1 MQTFVTLTLL
11 FSAYSM
17 IGWLC
22 ESIYCS
28 IPQKRWINRGFLN
41 GPFCPIYGF
50 GALLILAALSPLLG
64 VFEFPWELIIL
75 FFAAMLLTS
84 LLEYATSVLLERL
97 FHTSWWDY
105 SNHKYQIHGRVCLTN
120 SLLFGV
126 MSTFVLEVL
135 HPLVSLLLGAI
146 PRIVSFPLAG
156 GLFVYFLLDGTA
168 TTIGIL
174 RMNGRLA
181 QLQTILDEIRERTTT
196 AAETNL
202 AGLEHSLDGLRD
214 KADEFKSETLLSLRQ
229 TLEEL
234 REKTDDARAES
245 IERLRNS
252 ILDFVNDENR
262 VRLRIL
268 RDKQEYL
275 ESQTHPMH
283 RRIMEAFPH
292 MRSIQSPESLQ
303 RFRQVAAAAGKKMRG
318 SNNEPNNEKEEIQN
332 FSEKH

>member
-1 MQTFVTLTLL
+1 MQTFVKLTLF
-11 FSAYSM
+11 FSVYSM

-41 GPFCPIYGF
+41 GPFCPVYGF
-50 GALLILAALSPLLG
+50 GALLILAVLSPLLG
-64 VFEFPWELIIL
+64 VFEFPLELIVL
-75 FFAAMLLTS
+75 FFTATLLTS
-84 LLEYATSVLLERL
+84 VLEYVTSVLLEKL

-105 SNHKYQIHGRVCLTN
+105 SNHKYQIHGRVCLMN

-126 MSTFVLEVL
+126 MSTLVLEVL
-135 HPLVSLLLGAI
+135 HPLISSLLTAI

-156 GLFVYFLLDGTA
+156 GLFVYFILDGTV

-174 RMNGRLA
+174 RMNGKLA
-181 QLQTILDEIRERTTT
+181 QLQTILDEIRERT
-196 AAETNL
+196 AAVAETNL
-202 AGLEHSLDGLRD
+202 AGLEHSLDELRD
-214 KADEFKSETLLSLRQ
+214 KADELKSETLLSLRQ
-229 TLEEL
+229 ALEEL
-234 REKTDDARAES
+234 RLKTDDVKTES

-262 VRLRIL
+262 IRLRML
-268 RDKQEYL
+268 QDKQEYL

-292 MRSIQSPESLQ
+292 MRSIQSPESFQ
-303 RFRQVAAAAGKKMRG
+303 RFRQAAAAARKRVRG
-318 SNNEPNNEKEEIQN
+318 SGSESERESGDKKE
-332 FSEKH
+332 

>member
-1 MQTFVTLTLL
+1 MQTFVKLTLF
-11 FSAYSM
+11 FSIYSM

-41 GPFCPIYGF
+41 GPFCPVYGF
-50 GALLILAALSPLLG
+50 GALLILAVLSPLLG
-64 VFEFPWELIIL
+64 VFEFPLELIVL
-75 FFAAMLLTS
+75 FFTATLLTS
-84 LLEYATSVLLERL
+84 VLEYVTSVLLEKL

-105 SNHKYQIHGRVCLTN
+105 SNHKYQIHGRVCLMN

-126 MSTFVLEVL
+126 MSTLVLEVL
-135 HPLVSLLLGAI
+135 HPLISSLLTAI

-156 GLFVYFLLDGTA
+156 GLFVYFILDGTV

-174 RMNGRLA
+174 RMNGKLA
-181 QLQTILDEIRERTTT
+181 QLQTILDEIRERT
-196 AAETNL
+196 AAVAETNL
-202 AGLEHSLDGLRD
+202 AGLEHSLDELRD

-229 TLEEL
+229 ALEEL
-234 REKTDDARAES
+234 RLKTDDVKTES
-245 IERLRNS
+245 VERLRNS

-262 VRLRIL
+262 IRLRML
-268 RDKQEYL
+268 QDKQEYL

-292 MRSIQSPESLQ
+292 MRSIQSPESFQ
-303 RFRQVAAAAGKKMRG
+303 RFRQAAAAARKRVRG
-318 SNNEPNNEKEEIQN
+318 SGSESENESGDKKE
-332 FSEKH
+332 

>member
-1 MQTFVTLTLL
+1 MQTFVKLTLF
-11 FSAYSM
+11 FSIYSM

-41 GPFCPIYGF
+41 GPFCPVYGF
-50 GALLILAALSPLLG
+50 GALLILAVLSPLLG
-64 VFEFPWELIIL
+64 VFEFPLELIVL
-75 FFAAMLLTS
+75 FFTATLLTS
-84 LLEYATSVLLERL
+84 VLEYVTSVLLEKL

-105 SNHKYQIHGRVCLTN
+105 SNHKYQIHGRVCLMN

-126 MSTFVLEVL
+126 MSTLVLEVL
-135 HPLVSLLLGAI
+135 HPLISSLLTAI

-156 GLFVYFLLDGTA
+156 GLFVYFILDGTV

-174 RMNGRLA
+174 RMNGKLA
-181 QLQTILDEIRERTTT
+181 QLQTILDEIRERT
-196 AAETNL
+196 AAVAETNL
-202 AGLEHSLDGLRD
+202 AGLEHSLDELRD

-229 TLEEL
+229 ALEEL
-234 REKTDDARAES
+234 RLKTDDVKTES
-245 IERLRNS
+245 VERLRNS

-262 VRLRIL
+262 IRLRML
-268 RDKQEYL
+268 QDKQEYL

-292 MRSIQSPESLQ
+292 MRSIQSPESFQ
-303 RFRQVAAAAGKKMRG
+303 RFRQAAAAARKRVRG
-318 SNNEPNNEKEEIQN
+318 SGSESESESEDKKE
-332 FSEKH
+332 

>member
-1 MQTFVTLTLL
+1 MQTFVTLTLF
-11 FSAYSM
+11 FSVYSM
-17 IGWLC
+17 LGWLC

-41 GPFCPIYGF
+41 GPFCPVYGF
-50 GALLILAALSPLLG
+50 GALLILAVLSPLLG
-64 VFEFPWELIIL
+64 VFEFPLELIVL
-75 FFAAMLLTS
+75 FFTATLLTS
-84 LLEYATSVLLERL
+84 VLEYVTSVLLEKL

-105 SNHKYQIHGRVCLTN
+105 SNHKYQIHGRVCLMN

-126 MSTFVLEVL
+126 MSTLVLEVL
-135 HPLVSLLLGAI
+135 HPLISSLLTAI

-156 GLFVYFLLDGTA
+156 GLFVYFILDGTV

-174 RMNGRLA
+174 RMNGKLA
-181 QLQTILDEIRERTTT
+181 QLQTILDEIRERTT
-196 AAETNL
+196 AVAETNL
-202 AGLEHSLDGLRD
+202 AGLEHSLDELRD

-229 TLEEL
+229 ALEEL
-234 REKTDDARAES
+234 RLKTDDVKTES

-262 VRLRIL
+262 IRLRML
-268 RDKQEYL
+268 QDKQEYL

-292 MRSIQSPESLQ
+292 MRSIQSPESFQ
-303 RFRQVAAAAGKKMRG
+303 RFRQAAAAARKRVRG
-318 SNNEPNNEKEEIQN
+318 SGSESERESGDKKE
-332 FSEKH
+332 

>member
-1 MQTFVTLTLL
+1 MQTFVTLTLF
-11 FSAYSM
+11 FSVYSM

-41 GPFCPIYGF
+41 GPFCPVYGF
-50 GALLILAALSPLLG
+50 GALLILAVLSPLLG
-64 VFEFPWELIIL
+64 VFEFPLELIVL
-75 FFAAMLLTS
+75 FFTATLLTS
-84 LLEYATSVLLERL
+84 VLEYVTSVLLERL

-105 SNHKYQIHGRVCLTN
+105 SNHKYQIHGRVCLMN

-126 MSTFVLEVL
+126 MSTLVLEVL
-135 HPLVSLLLGAI
+135 HPLVSSLLTAI

-156 GLFVYFLLDGTA
+156 GLFVYFILDGTV

-174 RMNGRLA
+174 RMNGKLA
-181 QLQTILDEIRERTTT
+181 QLQTILDEIRERT
-196 AAETNL
+196 AAVAESNL
-202 AGLEHSLDGLRD
+202 AGLEHSLDELRD
-214 KADEFKSETLLSLRQ
+214 KADELKSETLLSLRQ
-229 TLEEL
+229 ALEEL
-234 REKTDDARAES
+234 RLKTDDVKTES

-262 VRLRIL
+262 IRLRML
-268 RDKQEYL
+268 QDKQEYL

-292 MRSIQSPESLQ
+292 MRSIQSPESFQ
-303 RFRQVAAAAGKKMRG
+303 RFRQAAAAARKRVRG
-318 SNNEPNNEKEEIQN
+318 SGSESENESGDKKE
-332 FSEKH
+332 

>member
-1 MQTFVTLTLL
+1 MQTFVKLTLF
-11 FSAYSM
+11 FSVYSM

-41 GPFCPIYGF
+41 GPFCPVYGF
-50 GALLILAALSPLLG
+50 GALLILAVLSPLLG
-64 VFEFPWELIIL
+64 VFEFPLELIVL
-75 FFAAMLLTS
+75 FFTATLLTS
-84 LLEYATSVLLERL
+84 VLEYVTSVLLEKL

-105 SNHKYQIHGRVCLTN
+105 SNHKYQIHGRVCLMN

-126 MSTFVLEVL
+126 MSTLVLEVL
-135 HPLVSLLLGAI
+135 HPLISSLLIAI

-156 GLFVYFLLDGTA
+156 GLFVYFILDGTV

-174 RMNGRLA
+174 RMNGKLA
-181 QLQTILDEIRERTTT
+181 QLQTILDEIRERT
-196 AAETNL
+196 AAVAETNL
-202 AGLEHSLDGLRD
+202 AGLEHSLDELRD

-229 TLEEL
+229 ALEEL
-234 REKTDDARAES
+234 RLKTDDVKTES

-262 VRLRIL
+262 IRLRML
-268 RDKQEYL
+268 QDKQEYL

-292 MRSIQSPESLQ
+292 MRSIQSPESFQ
-303 RFRQVAAAAGKKMRG
+303 RFRQAAAAARKRVRG
-318 SNNEPNNEKEEIQN
+318 SGSESESESGDKKE
-332 FSEKH
+332 

>member
-1 MQTFVTLTLL
+1 MQTFVKLTLF
-11 FSAYSM
+11 FSVYSM

-41 GPFCPIYGF
+41 GPFCPVYGF
-50 GALLILAALSPLLG
+50 GALLILAVLSPLLG
-64 VFEFPWELIIL
+64 VFEFPLELIVL
-75 FFAAMLLTS
+75 FFTATLLTS
-84 LLEYATSVLLERL
+84 VLEYVTSVLLEKL

-105 SNHKYQIHGRVCLTN
+105 SNHKYQIHGRVCLMN

-126 MSTFVLEVL
+126 MSTLVLEVL
-135 HPLVSLLLGAI
+135 HPLISSLLIAI

-156 GLFVYFLLDGTA
+156 GLFVYFILDGTV

-174 RMNGRLA
+174 RMNGKLA
-181 QLQTILDEIRERTTT
+181 QLQTILDEIRERT
-196 AAETNL
+196 AAVAETNL
-202 AGLEHSLDGLRD
+202 AGLEHSLDELRD
-214 KADEFKSETLLSLRQ
+214 KADELKSETLLSLRQ
-229 TLEEL
+229 ALEEL
-234 REKTDDARAES
+234 RLKTDDVKAES

-262 VRLRIL
+262 IRLRML
-268 RDKQEYL
+268 QDKQEYL

-292 MRSIQSPESLQ
+292 MRSIQSPESFQ
-303 RFRQVAAAAGKKMRG
+303 RFRQAAAAARKRVRG
-318 SNNEPNNEKEEIQN
+318 SGSESESESGDKKE
-332 FSEKH
+332 

>member
-1 MQTFVTLTLL
+1 MQTFVKLTLF
-11 FSAYSM
+11 FSVYSM

-41 GPFCPIYGF
+41 GPFCPVYGF
-50 GALLILAALSPLLG
+50 GALLILAVLSPLLG
-64 VFEFPWELIIL
+64 VFEFPLELIVL
-75 FFAAMLLTS
+75 FFTATLLTS
-84 LLEYATSVLLERL
+84 VLEYVTSVLLEKL

-105 SNHKYQIHGRVCLTN
+105 SNHKYQIHGRVCLMN

-126 MSTFVLEVL
+126 MSTLVLEVL
-135 HPLVSLLLGAI
+135 HPLVSSLLTAI

-156 GLFVYFLLDGTA
+156 GLFVYFILDGTV

-174 RMNGRLA
+174 RMNGKLA
-181 QLQTILDEIRERTTT
+181 QLQTILDEIRERT
-196 AAETNL
+196 AAVAETNL
-202 AGLEHSLDGLRD
+202 AGLEHSLDELRD
-214 KADEFKSETLLSLRQ
+214 KADELKSETLLSLRQ
-229 TLEEL
+229 ALEEL
-234 REKTDDARAES
+234 RLKTDDVKTES

-262 VRLRIL
+262 IRLRML
-268 RDKQEYL
+268 QDKQEYL

-292 MRSIQSPESLQ
+292 MRSIQSPESFQ
-303 RFRQVAAAAGKKMRG
+303 RFRQAAAAARKRVRG
-318 SNNEPNNEKEEIQN
+318 SGSESESESGDKKE
-332 FSEKH
+332 

>member
-1 MQTFVTLTLL
+1 MQTFVKLTLF
-11 FSAYSM
+11 FSVYSM

-41 GPFCPIYGF
+41 GPFCPVYGF
-50 GALLILAALSPLLG
+50 GALLILAVLSPLLG
-64 VFEFPWELIIL
+64 VFEFPLELIVL
-75 FFAAMLLTS
+75 FFTATLLTS
-84 LLEYATSVLLERL
+84 VLEYVTSVLLEKL

-105 SNHKYQIHGRVCLTN
+105 SNHKYQIHGRVCLMN

-126 MSTFVLEVL
+126 MSTLVLEVL
-135 HPLVSLLLGAI
+135 HPLISSLLIAI

-156 GLFVYFLLDGTA
+156 GLFVYFILDGTV

-174 RMNGRLA
+174 RMNGKLA
-181 QLQTILDEIRERTTT
+181 QLQTILDEIRERT
-196 AAETNL
+196 AAVAETNL
-202 AGLEHSLDGLRD
+202 AGLEHSLDELRD
-214 KADEFKSETLLSLRQ
+214 KADELKSETLLSLWQ
-229 TLEEL
+229 ALEEL
-234 REKTDDARAES
+234 RLKTDDVKTES

-262 VRLRIL
+262 IRLRML
-268 RDKQEYL
+268 QDKQEYL

-292 MRSIQSPESLQ
+292 MRSIQSPESFQ
-303 RFRQVAAAAGKKMRG
+303 RFRQAAAAARKRVRG
-318 SNNEPNNEKEEIQN
+318 SGSESESESGDKKE
-332 FSEKH
+332 

>member
-1 MQTFVTLTLL
+1 MQTFVKLTLF
-11 FSAYSM
+11 FSVYSM

-41 GPFCPIYGF
+41 GPFCPVYGF
-50 GALLILAALSPLLG
+50 GALLILAVLSPLLG
-64 VFEFPWELIIL
+64 VFEFPLELIVL
-75 FFAAMLLTS
+75 FFTATLLTS
-84 LLEYATSVLLERL
+84 VLEYVTSVLLEKL

-105 SNHKYQIHGRVCLTN
+105 SNHKYQIHGRVCLMN

-126 MSTFVLEVL
+126 MSTLVLEVL
-135 HPLVSLLLGAI
+135 HPLISSLLIAI

-156 GLFVYFLLDGTA
+156 GLFVYFILDGTV

-174 RMNGRLA
+174 RMNGKLA
-181 QLQTILDEIRERTTT
+181 QLQTILDEIRERT
-196 AAETNL
+196 AAVAQINR
-202 AGLEHSLDGLRD
+202 AGLEHSLDELRD

-229 TLEEL
+229 ALEEL
-234 REKTDDARAES
+234 RLKTDDVKTES

-262 VRLRIL
+262 IRLRML
-268 RDKQEYL
+268 QDKQEYL

-292 MRSIQSPESLQ
+292 MRSIQSPESFQ
-303 RFRQVAAAAGKKMRG
+303 RFRQAAAAARKRVRG
-318 SNNEPNNEKEEIQN
+318 SGSESGDKKE
-332 FSEKH
+332 

>member
-1 MQTFVTLTLL
+1 MQTFVKLTLF
-11 FSAYSM
+11 FSVYSM

-41 GPFCPIYGF
+41 GPFCPVYGF
-50 GALLILAALSPLLG
+50 GALLILAVLSPLLG
-64 VFEFPWELIIL
+64 VFEFPLELIVL
-75 FFAAMLLTS
+75 FFTATLLTS
-84 LLEYATSVLLERL
+84 VLEYVTSVLLEKL

-105 SNHKYQIHGRVCLTN
+105 SNHKYQIHGRVCLMN

-126 MSTFVLEVL
+126 MSTLVLEVL
-135 HPLVSLLLGAI
+135 HPLISSLLIAI

-156 GLFVYFLLDGTA
+156 GLFVYFILDGTV

-174 RMNGRLA
+174 RMNGKLA
-181 QLQTILDEIRERTTT
+181 QLQTILDEIRERT
-196 AAETNL
+196 AAVAETNL
-202 AGLEHSLDGLRD
+202 AGLEHSLDELRD

-229 TLEEL
+229 ALEEL
-234 REKTDDARAES
+234 RLKTDDVKTES

-262 VRLRIL
+262 IRLRML
-268 RDKQEYL
+268 QDKQEYL

-283 RRIMEAFPH
+283 RRIMETFPH
-292 MRSIQSPESLQ
+292 MRSIQSPESFQ
-303 RFRQVAAAAGKKMRG
+303 RFRQAAAAARKRVRG
-318 SNNEPNNEKEEIQN
+318 SGSESESESGDKKE
-332 FSEKH
+332 

>member
-1 MQTFVTLTLL
+1 MQTFVTLTLF
-11 FSAYSM
+11 FSVYSM

-28 IPQKRWINRGFLN
+28 IPKRRWINRGFLN
-41 GPFCPIYGF
+41 GPFCPVYGF

-64 VFEFPWELIIL
+64 AFEFPLELIVL
-75 FFAAMLLTS
+75 FFAAVLLTS
-84 LLEYATSVLLERL
+84 VLEYATSVLLEKL

-105 SNHKYQIHGRVCLTN
+105 SNHKYQIHGRVCLVN

-126 MSTFVLEVL
+126 MSTLVLEVL
-135 HPLVSLLLGAI
+135 HPLISSLLIAI

-156 GLFVYFLLDGTA
+156 GLFVYFILDGTV

-174 RMNGRLA
+174 RMNGKLA
-181 QLQTILDEIRERTTT
+181 QLQTILDEIRERT
-196 AAETNL
+196 AAVAETNL
-202 AGLEHSLDGLRD
+202 AGLEHSLDELRD
-214 KADEFKSETLLSLRQ
+214 KADELKSETLLSLRQ
-229 TLEEL
+229 ALEEL
-234 REKTDDARAES
+234 RLKTDDVKTES

-262 VRLRIL
+262 IRLRML
-268 RDKQEYL
+268 QDKQEYL

-292 MRSIQSPESLQ
+292 MRSIQSPESFQ
-303 RFRQVAAAAGKKMRG
+303 RFRQAAAAARKRVRG
-318 SNNEPNNEKEEIQN
+318 SGSESESESGDKKE
-332 FSEKH
+332 

>member
-1 MQTFVTLTLL
+1 MQTFVKLTLF
-11 FSAYSM
+11 FSVYSM

-41 GPFCPIYGF
+41 GPFCPVYGF
-50 GALLILAALSPLLG
+50 GALLILAVLSPLLRL
-64 VFEFPWELIIL
+64 FEFPLELIVL
-75 FFAAMLLTS
+75 FFTATLLTS
-84 LLEYATSVLLERL
+84 VLEYVTSVLLEKL

-105 SNHKYQIHGRVCLTN
+105 SNHKYQIHGRVCLMN

-126 MSTFVLEVL
+126 MSTLVLEVL
-135 HPLVSLLLGAI
+135 HPLISSLLTAI

-156 GLFVYFLLDGTA
+156 GLFVYFILDGTV

-174 RMNGRLA
+174 RMNGKLA
-181 QLQTILDEIRERTTT
+181 QLQTILDEIRERT
-196 AAETNL
+196 AAVAETNL
-202 AGLEHSLDGLRD
+202 AGLEHSLDELRD
-214 KADEFKSETLLSLRQ
+214 KADELKSETLLSLRQ
-229 TLEEL
+229 ALEEL
-234 REKTDDARAES
+234 RLKTDDVKTES

-262 VRLRIL
+262 IRLRML
-268 RDKQEYL
+268 QDKQEYL

-292 MRSIQSPESLQ
+292 MRSIQSPESFQ
-303 RFRQVAAAAGKKMRG
+303 RFRQAAAAARKRVRG
-318 SNNEPNNEKEEIQN
+318 SGSESESESGDKKE
-332 FSEKH
+332 

>member
-1 MQTFVTLTLL
+1 MQTFVKLTLF
-11 FSAYSM
+11 FSVYSM

-41 GPFCPIYGF
+41 GPFCPVYGF
-50 GALLILAALSPLLG
+50 GALLILAVLSPLLG
-64 VFEFPWELIIL
+64 VFEFPLELIVL
-75 FFAAMLLTS
+75 FFTATLLTS
-84 LLEYATSVLLERL
+84 VLEYVTSVLLEKL

-105 SNHKYQIHGRVCLTN
+105 SNHKYQIHGRVCLMN

-126 MSTFVLEVL
+126 MSTLVLEVL
-135 HPLVSLLLGAI
+135 HPLISSLLTAI

-156 GLFVYFLLDGTA
+156 GLFVYFILDGTV

-174 RMNGRLA
+174 RMNGKLA
-181 QLQTILDEIRERTTT
+181 QLQTILDEIRERT
-196 AAETNL
+196 AAVAETNL
-202 AGLEHSLDGLRD
+202 AGLEHSLDELRD
-214 KADEFKSETLLSLRQ
+214 KADELKSETLLSLRQ
-229 TLEEL
+229 ALEEL
-234 REKTDDARAES
+234 RLKTDDVKTES

-262 VRLRIL
+262 IRLRML
-268 RDKQEYL
+268 QDKQEYL

-292 MRSIQSPESLQ
+292 MRSIQSPESFQ
-303 RFRQVAAAAGKKMRG
+303 RFRQAAAAARKRVRG
-318 SNNEPNNEKEEIQN
+318 SGSESESESEDKKE
-332 FSEKH
+332 

>member
-1 MQTFVTLTLL
+1 MQTFVKLTLF
-11 FSAYSM
+11 FSVYSM

-41 GPFCPIYGF
+41 GPFCPVYGF
-50 GALLILAALSPLLG
+50 GALLILAVLSPLLG
-64 VFEFPWELIIL
+64 VFEFPLELIVL
-75 FFAAMLLTS
+75 FFTATLLTS
-84 LLEYATSVLLERL
+84 VLEYVTSVLLEKL

-105 SNHKYQIHGRVCLTN
+105 SNHKYQIHGRVCLMN

-126 MSTFVLEVL
+126 MSTLVLKVL
-135 HPLVSLLLGAI
+135 HPLISSLLIAI

-156 GLFVYFLLDGTA
+156 GLFVYFILDGTV

-174 RMNGRLA
+174 RMNGKLA
-181 QLQTILDEIRERTTT
+181 QLQTILDEIRERT
-196 AAETNL
+196 AAVAETNL
-202 AGLEHSLDGLRD
+202 AGLEHSLDELRD
-214 KADEFKSETLLSLRQ
+214 KADELKSETLLSLRQ
-229 TLEEL
+229 ALEEL
-234 REKTDDARAES
+234 RLKTDDVKTES

-262 VRLRIL
+262 IRLRML
-268 RDKQEYL
+268 QDKQEYL

-292 MRSIQSPESLQ
+292 MRSIQSPESFQ
-303 RFRQVAAAAGKKMRG
+303 RFRQAAAAARKRVRG
-318 SNNEPNNEKEEIQN
+318 SGSESESESGDKKE
-332 FSEKH
+332 

>member
-1 MQTFVTLTLL
+1 MQTFVKLTLF
-11 FSAYSM
+11 FSVYSM

-41 GPFCPIYGF
+41 GPFCPVYGF
-50 GALLILAALSPLLG
+50 GALLILAVLSPLLG
-64 VFEFPWELIIL
+64 VFEFPLELIVL
-75 FFAAMLLTS
+75 FFTATLLTS
-84 LLEYATSVLLERL
+84 VLEYVTSVLLEKL

-105 SNHKYQIHGRVCLTN
+105 SNHKYQIHGRVCLMN

-126 MSTFVLEVL
+126 MSTLVLEVL
-135 HPLVSLLLGAI
+135 HPLISSLLTAI

-156 GLFVYFLLDGTA
+156 GLFVYFILDGTV

-174 RMNGRLA
+174 RMNGKLA
-181 QLQTILDEIRERTTT
+181 QLQTILDEIRERT
-196 AAETNL
+196 AAVAETNL
-202 AGLEHSLDGLRD
+202 AGLEHSLDELRD
-214 KADEFKSETLLSLRQ
+214 KADELKSETLLSLRQ
-229 TLEEL
+229 ALEEL
-234 REKTDDARAES
+234 RLKTDDVKTES

-262 VRLRIL
+262 IRLRML
-268 RDKQEYL
+268 QDKQEYL

-292 MRSIQSPESLQ
+292 MRSIQSPESFQ
-303 RFRQVAAAAGKKMRG
+303 RFRQAAAAARKRVRG
-318 SNNEPNNEKEEIQN
+318 SGSESGDKKE
-332 FSEKH
+332 

>member
-1 MQTFVTLTLL
+1 MQTFVKLTLF
-11 FSAYSM
+11 FSVYSM

-41 GPFCPIYGF
+41 GPFCPVYGF
-50 GALLILAALSPLLG
+50 GALLILAVLSPLLG
-64 VFEFPWELIIL
+64 VFEFPLELIVL
-75 FFAAMLLTS
+75 FFTATLLTS
-84 LLEYATSVLLERL
+84 VLEYVTSVLLEKL

-105 SNHKYQIHGRVCLTN
+105 SNHKYQIHGRVCLMN

-126 MSTFVLEVL
+126 MSTLVLKVL
-135 HPLVSLLLGAI
+135 HPLISSLLTAI

-156 GLFVYFLLDGTA
+156 GLFVYFILDGTV

-174 RMNGRLA
+174 RMNGKLA
-181 QLQTILDEIRERTTT
+181 QLQTILDEIRERT
-196 AAETNL
+196 AAVAETNL
-202 AGLEHSLDGLRD
+202 AGLEHSLDELRD
-214 KADEFKSETLLSLRQ
+214 KADELKSETLLSLRQ
-229 TLEEL
+229 ALEEL
-234 REKTDDARAES
+234 RLKTDDVKTES

-262 VRLRIL
+262 IRLRML
-268 RDKQEYL
+268 QDKQEYL

-292 MRSIQSPESLQ
+292 MRSIQSPESFQ
-303 RFRQVAAAAGKKMRG
+303 RFRQAAAAARKRVRG
-318 SNNEPNNEKEEIQN
+318 SGSESENESGDKKE
-332 FSEKH
+332 

>member
-1 MQTFVTLTLL
+1 MQTFVKLTLF
-11 FSAYSM
+11 FSVYSM

-41 GPFCPIYGF
+41 GPFCPVYGF
-50 GALLILAALSPLLG
+50 GALLILAVLSPLLG
-64 VFEFPWELIIL
+64 VFEFPLELIVL
-75 FFAAMLLTS
+75 FFTATLLTS
-84 LLEYATSVLLERL
+84 VLEYVTSVLLEKL

-105 SNHKYQIHGRVCLTN
+105 SNHKYQIHGRICLMN

-126 MSTFVLEVL
+126 MSTLVLEVL
-135 HPLVSLLLGAI
+135 HPLISSLLIAI

-156 GLFVYFLLDGTA
+156 GLFVYFILDGTV

-174 RMNGRLA
+174 RMNGKLA
-181 QLQTILDEIRERTTT
+181 QLQTILDEIRERT
-196 AAETNL
+196 AAVAETNL
-202 AGLEHSLDGLRD
+202 AGLEHSLDELRD
-214 KADEFKSETLLSLRQ
+214 KADELKSETLLSLRQ
-229 TLEEL
+229 ALEEL
-234 REKTDDARAES
+234 RLKTDDVKAES

-262 VRLRIL
+262 IRLRML
-268 RDKQEYL
+268 QDKQEYL

-292 MRSIQSPESLQ
+292 MRSIQSPESFQ
-303 RFRQVAAAAGKKMRG
+303 RFRQAAAAARKRVRG
-318 SNNEPNNEKEEIQN
+318 SGSESESESGDKKE
-332 FSEKH
+332 

>member
-1 MQTFVTLTLL
+1 MQTFVKLTLF
-11 FSAYSM
+11 FSVYSM

-41 GPFCPIYGF
+41 GPFCPVYGF
-50 GALLILAALSPLLG
+50 GALLILAVLSPLLG
-64 VFEFPWELIIL
+64 VFEFPLELIVL
-75 FFAAMLLTS
+75 FFTATLLTS
-84 LLEYATSVLLERL
+84 VLEYVTSVLLEKL

-105 SNHKYQIHGRVCLTN
+105 SNHKYQIHGRVCLMN

-126 MSTFVLEVL
+126 MSTLVLEVL
-135 HPLVSLLLGAI
+135 HPLISSLLTAI

-156 GLFVYFLLDGTA
+156 GLFVYFILDGTV

-174 RMNGRLA
+174 RMNGKLA
-181 QLQTILDEIRERTTT
+181 QLQTILDEIRERTT
-196 AAETNL
+196 AVAETNL
-202 AGLEHSLDGLRD
+202 AGLEHSLDELRD

-229 TLEEL
+229 ALEEL
-234 REKTDDARAES
+234 RLKTDDVKTES

-262 VRLRIL
+262 IRLRML
-268 RDKQEYL
+268 QDKQEYL

-292 MRSIQSPESLQ
+292 MRSIQSPESFQ
-303 RFRQVAAAAGKKMRG
+303 RFRQAAAAARKRVRG
-318 SNNEPNNEKEEIQN
+318 SGSESERESGDKKE
-332 FSEKH
+332 

>member
-1 MQTFVTLTLL
+1 MQTFVKLTLF
-11 FSAYSM
+11 FSVYSM

-41 GPFCPIYGF
+41 GPFCPVYGF
-50 GALLILAALSPLLG
+50 GALLILAVLSPLLG
-64 VFEFPWELIIL
+64 VFEFPLELIVL
-75 FFAAMLLTS
+75 FFTATLLTS
-84 LLEYATSVLLERL
+84 VLEYVTSVLLEKL

-105 SNHKYQIHGRVCLTN
+105 SNHKYQIHGRVCLMN

-126 MSTFVLEVL
+126 MSTLVLEVL
-135 HPLVSLLLGAI
+135 HPLISSLLTAI

-156 GLFVYFLLDGTA
+156 GLFVYFILDGTV

-174 RMNGRLA
+174 RMNGKLA
-181 QLQTILDEIRERTTT
+181 QLQTILDEIRERT
-196 AAETNL
+196 AAVAETNL
-202 AGLEHSLDGLRD
+202 AGLEHSLDELRD

-229 TLEEL
+229 ALEEL
-234 REKTDDARAES
+234 RLKTDDVKTES

-262 VRLRIL
+262 IRLRML
-268 RDKQEYL
+268 QDKQEYL

-292 MRSIQSPESLQ
+292 MRSIQSPESFQ
-303 RFRQVAAAAGKKMRG
+303 RFRQAAAAARKRVRG
-318 SNNEPNNEKEEIQN
+318 SGSESESESGDKKE
-332 FSEKH
+332 

>member
-1 MQTFVTLTLL
+1 MQTFVKLTLF
-11 FSAYSM
+11 FSVYSM

-41 GPFCPIYGF
+41 GPFCPVYGF
-50 GALLILAALSPLLG
+50 GALLILAVLSPLLG
-64 VFEFPWELIIL
+64 VFEFPLELIVL
-75 FFAAMLLTS
+75 FFTATLLTS
-84 LLEYATSVLLERL
+84 VLEYVTSVLLEKL

-105 SNHKYQIHGRVCLTN
+105 SNHKYQIHGRVCLMN

-126 MSTFVLEVL
+126 MSTLVLEVL
-135 HPLVSLLLGAI
+135 HPLISSLLTAI

-156 GLFVYFLLDGTA
+156 GLFVYFILDGTV

-174 RMNGRLA
+174 RMNGKLA
-181 QLQTILDEIRERTTT
+181 QLQTILDEIRERT
-196 AAETNL
+196 AAVAETNL
-202 AGLEHSLDGLRD
+202 AGLEHSLDELRD
-214 KADEFKSETLLSLRQ
+214 KADELKSETLLSLRQ
-229 TLEEL
+229 ALEEL
-234 REKTDDARAES
+234 RLKTDDVKTES

-262 VRLRIL
+262 IRLRML
-268 RDKQEYL
+268 QDKQEYL

-292 MRSIQSPESLQ
+292 MRSIQSPESFQ
-303 RFRQVAAAAGKKMRG
+303 RFRQAAAAARKRVRG
-318 SNNEPNNEKEEIQN
+318 SGSESESESGDKKE
-332 FSEKH
+332 

>member
-1 MQTFVTLTLL
+1 MQTFVKLTLF
-11 FSAYSM
+11 FSVYSM

-41 GPFCPIYGF
+41 GPFCPVYGF
-50 GALLILAALSPLLG
+50 GALLILAVLSPLLG
-64 VFEFPWELIIL
+64 VFEFPLELIVL
-75 FFAAMLLTS
+75 FFTATLLTS
-84 LLEYATSVLLERL
+84 VLEYLTSVLLEKL

-105 SNHKYQIHGRVCLTN
+105 SNHKYQIHGRVCLMN

-126 MSTFVLEVL
+126 MSALVLEVL
-135 HPLVSLLLGAI
+135 HPLISSLLTAI

-156 GLFVYFLLDGTA
+156 GLFVYFILDGTV

-174 RMNGRLA
+174 RMNGKLA
-181 QLQTILDEIRERTTT
+181 QLQTILDEIRERT
-196 AAETNL
+196 AAVAETNL
-202 AGLEHSLDGLRD
+202 AGLEHSLDELRD
-214 KADEFKSETLLSLRQ
+214 KADELKSETLLSLRQ
-229 TLEEL
+229 ALEEL
-234 REKTDDARAES
+234 RLKTDDVKTES

-262 VRLRIL
+262 IRLRML
-268 RDKQEYL
+268 QDKQEYL

-292 MRSIQSPESLQ
+292 MRSIQSPESFQ
-303 RFRQVAAAAGKKMRG
+303 RFRQAAAAARKRVRG
-318 SNNEPNNEKEEIQN
+318 SGSESERESGDKKE
-332 FSEKH
+332 

>member
-1 MQTFVTLTLL
+1 MQTFVKLTLF
-11 FSAYSM
+11 FSVYSM

-41 GPFCPIYGF
+41 GPFCPVYGF
-50 GALLILAALSPLLG
+50 GALLILAVLSPLLG
-64 VFEFPWELIIL
+64 VFEFPLELIVL
-75 FFAAMLLTS
+75 FFTATLLTS
-84 LLEYATSVLLERL
+84 VLEYVTSVLLEKL

-105 SNHKYQIHGRVCLTN
+105 SNHKYQIHGRVCLMN

-126 MSTFVLEVL
+126 MSTLVLEVL
-135 HPLVSLLLGAI
+135 HPLISSLLIAI

-156 GLFVYFLLDGTA
+156 GLFVYFILDGTV

-174 RMNGRLA
+174 RMNGKLA
-181 QLQTILDEIRERTTT
+181 QLQTILDEIRERT
-196 AAETNL
+196 AAVAETNL
-202 AGLEHSLDGLRD
+202 AGLEHSLDELRD
-214 KADEFKSETLLSLRQ
+214 KADELKSETLLSLRQ
-229 TLEEL
+229 ALEEL
-234 REKTDDARAES
+234 RLKTDDVKTES

-262 VRLRIL
+262 IRLRML
-268 RDKQEYL
+268 QDKQEYL

-292 MRSIQSPESLQ
+292 MRSIQSPESFQ
-303 RFRQVAAAAGKKMRG
+303 RFRQAAAAARKRVRG
-318 SNNEPNNEKEEIQN
+318 SGSESESESGDKKE
-332 FSEKH
+332 

>member
-1 MQTFVTLTLL
+1 MQTFVKLTLF

-41 GPFCPIYGF
+41 GPFCPVYGF
-50 GALLILAALSPLLG
+50 GALLILAVLSPLLG
-64 VFEFPWELIIL
+64 VFEFPLELIVL
-75 FFAAMLLTS
+75 FFTATLLTS
-84 LLEYATSVLLERL
+84 VLEYVTSVLLEKL

-105 SNHKYQIHGRVCLTN
+105 SNHKYQIHGRVCLMN

-126 MSTFVLEVL
+126 MSTLVLEVL
-135 HPLVSLLLGAI
+135 HPLISSLLTAI

-156 GLFVYFLLDGTA
+156 GLFVYFILDGTV

-174 RMNGRLA
+174 RMNGKLA
-181 QLQTILDEIRERTTT
+181 QLQTILDEIRERT
-196 AAETNL
+196 AAVAETNL
-202 AGLEHSLDGLRD
+202 AGLEHSLDELRD

-229 TLEEL
+229 ALEEL
-234 REKTDDARAES
+234 RLKTDDVKTES

-262 VRLRIL
+262 IRLRML
-268 RDKQEYL
+268 QDKQEYL

-292 MRSIQSPESLQ
+292 MRSIQSPESFQ
-303 RFRQVAAAAGKKMRG
+303 RFRQAAAAARKRVRG
-318 SNNEPNNEKEEIQN
+318 SGSESERESGDKKE
-332 FSEKH
+332 

>member
-1 MQTFVTLTLL
+1 MQTFVKLTLF
-11 FSAYSM
+11 FSVYSM

-41 GPFCPIYGF
+41 GPFCPVYGF
-50 GALLILAALSPLLG
+50 GALLILAVLSPLLG
-64 VFEFPWELIIL
+64 VFEFPLELIVL
-75 FFAAMLLTS
+75 FFTATLLTS
-84 LLEYATSVLLERL
+84 VLEYVTSVLLEKL

-105 SNHKYQIHGRVCLTN
+105 SNHKYQIHGRVCLMN

-126 MSTFVLEVL
+126 MSTLVLKVL
-135 HPLVSLLLGAI
+135 HPLISSLLTAI

-156 GLFVYFLLDGTA
+156 GLFVYFILDGTV

-174 RMNGRLA
+174 RMNGKLA
-181 QLQTILDEIRERTTT
+181 QLQTILDEIRERT
-196 AAETNL
+196 AAVAETNL
-202 AGLEHSLDGLRD
+202 AGLEHSLDELRD
-214 KADEFKSETLLSLRQ
+214 KADELKSETLLSLRQ
-229 TLEEL
+229 ALEEL
-234 REKTDDARAES
+234 RLKTDDVKTES

-262 VRLRIL
+262 IRLRML
-268 RDKQEYL
+268 QDKQEYL

-292 MRSIQSPESLQ
+292 MRSIQSPESFQ
-303 RFRQVAAAAGKKMRG
+303 RFRQAAAAARKRVRG
-318 SNNEPNNEKEEIQN
+318 SGSESESESGDKKE
-332 FSEKH
+332 

>member
-1 MQTFVTLTLL
+1 MQTFVKLTLF
-11 FSAYSM
+11 FSVYSM

-41 GPFCPIYGF
+41 GPFCPVYGF
-50 GALLILAALSPLLG
+50 GALLILAVLSPLLG
-64 VFEFPWELIIL
+64 VFEFPLELIVL
-75 FFAAMLLTS
+75 FFTATLLTS
-84 LLEYATSVLLERL
+84 VLEYVTSVLLEKL

-105 SNHKYQIHGRVCLTN
+105 SNHKYQIHGRVCLMN

-126 MSTFVLEVL
+126 MSTLVLKVL
-135 HPLVSLLLGAI
+135 HPLISSLLTAI

-156 GLFVYFLLDGTA
+156 GLFVYFILDGTV

-174 RMNGRLA
+174 RMNGKLA
-181 QLQTILDEIRERTTT
+181 QLQTILDEIRERTT
-196 AAETNL
+196 AVAETNL
-202 AGLEHSLDGLRD
+202 AGLEHSLDELRD

-229 TLEEL
+229 ALEEL
-234 REKTDDARAES
+234 RLKTDDVKTES

-262 VRLRIL
+262 IRLRML
-268 RDKQEYL
+268 QDKQEYL

-292 MRSIQSPESLQ
+292 MRSIQSPESFQ
-303 RFRQVAAAAGKKMRG
+303 RFRQAAAAARKRVRG
-318 SNNEPNNEKEEIQN
+318 SGSESERESGDKKE
-332 FSEKH
+332 

>member
-1 MQTFVTLTLL
+1 MQTFVKLTLF
-11 FSAYSM
+11 FSVYSM

-41 GPFCPIYGF
+41 GPFCPVYGF
-50 GALLILAALSPLLG
+50 GALLILAVLSPLLG
-64 VFEFPWELIIL
+64 VFEFPLELIVL
-75 FFAAMLLTS
+75 FFTATLLTS
-84 LLEYATSVLLERL
+84 VLEYVTSVLLEKL

-105 SNHKYQIHGRVCLTN
+105 SNHKYQIHGRVCLMN

-126 MSTFVLEVL
+126 MSTLVLEVL
-135 HPLVSLLLGAI
+135 HPLISSLLTAI

-156 GLFVYFLLDGTA
+156 GLFVYFILDGTV

-174 RMNGRLA
+174 RMNGKLA
-181 QLQTILDEIRERTTT
+181 QLQTILDEIRERT
-196 AAETNL
+196 AAVAETNL
-202 AGLEHSLDGLRD
+202 AGLEHSLDELRD

-229 TLEEL
+229 ALEEL
-234 REKTDDARAES
+234 RLKTDDVKTES

-262 VRLRIL
+262 IRLRML
-268 RDKQEYL
+268 QDKQEYL

-292 MRSIQSPESLQ
+292 MRSIQSPESFQ
-303 RFRQVAAAAGKKMRG
+303 RFRQAAAAARKRVRG
-318 SNNEPNNEKEEIQN
+318 SGSESESESEDKKE
-332 FSEKH
+332 